1 MDGQVSLLN
10 KKPSEAPNDKKTS
23 SYKVYIE
30 GDNGSVYSTKLYED
44 VETINDAIS
53 GAIKNF

>member
-10 KKPSEAPNDKKTS
+10 KKLSEAPNDKKTS

-30 GDNGSVYSTKLYED
+30 GFNLWKSMHSKDPTSNWFYFFYSY
-44 VETINDAIS
+44 S
-53 GAIKNF
+53 NF